1 MNSFQEIFNKQK
13 AYFDSDATKSYEW
26 RIDQLTRLENL
37 CNENGETLEAAM
49 SSDFKTASQ
58 EKVFE
63 IMAPVGTA
71 AFAKQELKEW
81 MKAVDVVVPKAL
93 RESGHTAKVYREPY
107 GVTLVIG
114 PFNGPLTLLFDPA
127 CQVLAAGNPCILKL
141 SEGLPATSKVL
152 LDLIPKYFDPRA
164 VTAVTGSKDE
174 VTELLKL
181 PFDFI
186 FFTGSVKVGKIVME
200 AAAKNLTPVLLELG
214 GQNPAFVDATAN
226 IPDAAKKIVWGAT
239 AWGGQWCTSP
249 GYAYVHESIAE
260 AFVRESKKA
269 VIELYGTDP
278 KSRSD
283 DYSRI
288 ISPKAVDRFVSLI
301 DQSKVV
307 AGGSADREARY
318 LDPTILYPV
327 TWDDPIMEDEIFGPI
342 LPILTYKDMDAA
354 IREVKKHP
362 KPLSGFLFSRDQK
375 AIDHFLA
382 SLSFGGGAINQ
393 VNIHLFIE
401 TMPFGGVGYSGI
413 GHYYGKAGFDALT
426 HAKSVLISPPDVA
439 IQHLFPPCTEE
450 RSKRSASGL
459 NTRPQRSPTKRP
471 PRSTE
476 MKTNAKDYVS
486 IAQQFFTAYDAHEV
500 DGMLALCADGALGR
514 YAPYGRES
522 VVPIRGGIDVI
533 WSAFPNAVPNFRVK
547 VIELIPAEGNTVVI
561 QAEMSGPIPAEV
573 PGVAKKGQDVHIP
586 HCYIL
591 RFDTDSKI
599 TRLDAYWDN
608 TVLNSIKASGV

>member
-37 CNENGETLEAAM
+37 CNENAEALEAAM

-81 MKAVDVVVPKAL
+81 MKPVDVVVPKAL

-260 AFVRESKKA
+260 EFVAECKRA
-269 VIELYGTDP
+269 ITELYGSEP
-278 KSRSD
+278 KD
-283 DYSRI
+283 NPDYSRI
-288 ISPKAVDRFVSLI
+288 ISADAVRRLASLVDR
-301 DQSKVV
+301 DKVV
-307 AGGSADREARY
+307 AGGQYDEALRY
-318 LDPTILYPV
+318 FSPTILYPV
-327 TWDDPIMEDEIFGPI
+327 SWTDRVMHEEIFGPI
-342 LPILTYKDMDAA
+342 LPILTYSRIEDAIA
-354 IREVKKHP
+354 NIKRRP
-362 KPLSGFLFSRDQK
+362 KPLAGFVFSRDNTV
-375 AIDHFLA
+375 IDQFIA
-382 SLSFGGGAINQ
+382 SLSFGGGAVNETNVQ
-393 VNIHLFIE
+393 VFID
-401 TMPFGGVGYSGI
+401 TLPF
-413 GHYYGKAGFDALT
+413 
-426 HAKSVLISPPDVA
+426 
-439 IQHLFPPCTEE
+439 E
-450 RSKRSASGL
+450 
-459 NTRPQRSPTKRP
+459 
-471 PRSTE
+471 
-476 MKTNAKDYVS
+476 
-486 IAQQFFTAYDAHEV
+486 
-500 DGMLALCADGALGR
+500 
-514 YAPYGRES
+514 
-522 VVPIRGGIDVI
+522 
-533 WSAFPNAVPNFRVK
+533 
-547 VIELIPAEGNTVVI
+547 
-561 QAEMSGPIPAEV
+561 
-573 PGVAKKGQDVHIP
+573 
-586 HCYIL
+586 
-591 RFDTDSKI
+591 
-599 TRLDAYWDN
+599 
-608 TVLNSIKASGV
+608 